1 MIRIDL
7 HLHSLH
13 SDGTSS
19 VEELVSLAR
28 QKRVSVLSLTDHDT
42 AEGILPFLTSCKRN
56 GVQGISGIELSARS
70 PYTLHIL
77 GYRFDPQEPELLR
90 ALERVRQDRDVRNVQ
105 MCEKLTALG
114 VSVSFQEV
122 QDEAL
127 GGVIARPHFARVLVR
142 KGVVPDVR
150 SAFDRYLGDGRPG
163 YVSRETLSARE
174 CIALIKGAGGLAVM
188 AHPYLTGLNEDEL
201 EVLLRELIGH
211 GLWGMECVSSHHDA
225 GQIYRL
231 LALADKLN
239 LYPTAGSDYHG
250 GNRQTAGL
258 GVVVS
263 EEFLPWARLGVH
275 L

>member
-7 HLHSLH
+7 HLHSVY

-28 QKRVSVLSLTDHDT
+28 QKKVSVLSLTDHDT
-42 AEGILPFLTSCKRN
+42 AEGISPFLASCKRN
-56 GVQGISGIELSARS
+56 GVQGISGIELSAKS
-70 PYTLHIL
+70 SYALHIL
-77 GYRFDPQEPELLR
+77 GYRFDPREPKLFE
-90 ALERVRQDRDVRNVQ
+90 ALERVRQERDVRNVQ
-105 MCEKLTALG
+105 MCEKLTAMG
-114 VSVSFQEV
+114 ISVSFQEL
-122 QDEAL
+122 QNEAM
-127 GGVIARPHFARVLVR
+127 GGVIARPHFARLLVR
-142 KGVVPDVR
+142 KGVVSDVR
-150 SAFDRYLGDGRPG
+150 SAFDRYLGDGRPA
-163 YVSRETLSARE
+163 YIPRETLSAQE
-174 CIALIKGAGGLAVM
+174 CISLIRGAGGLAVI
-188 AHPYLTGLNEDEL
+188 AHPYLTGLDEGEL
-201 EVLLRELIGH
+201 ERLLRELAGY

-225 GQIYRL
+225 GQTYRL
-231 LALADKLN
+231 LTLADRLG